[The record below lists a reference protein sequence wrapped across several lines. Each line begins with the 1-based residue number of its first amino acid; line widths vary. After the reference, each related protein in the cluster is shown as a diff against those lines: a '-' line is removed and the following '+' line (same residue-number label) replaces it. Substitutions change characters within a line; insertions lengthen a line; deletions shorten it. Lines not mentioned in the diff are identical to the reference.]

1 MGKRWVIP
9 PLGRSRGVPAADTS
23 LPSDVL
29 APATDTCCPKIARTT
44 SSKPSNVPGTRI
56 PGIRATSGV
65 IVGSSASAVSITPAS
80 ASRSNARAARSR
92 RSWRSSGPSDETR
105 TATWSERGVIA
116 TTADPPGC
124 RTERAYVPSRVSSMP
139 GTARAPRNDRSVSA
153 ANGALKGSR
162 KDRVCDWASTPAG
175 IADGLSVPPATVARL
190 PLLDR
195 RRRWIRWRG

>member
-1 MGKRWVIP
+1 MP
-9 PLGRSRGVPAADTS
+9 PLGRSRGVPAADAS

-65 IVGSSASAVSITPAS
+65 IVGSAASAVSIAATS
-80 ASRSNARAARSR
+80 ASRSNARRARSR
-92 RSWRSSGPSDETR
+92 RSSRSGEPSDETR
-105 TATWSERGVIA
+105 TITWSERGDIA
-116 TTADPPGC
+116 TTAGPLGC
-124 RTERAYVPSRVSSMP
+124 RTDRTYAPSRVSSMP

-153 ANGALKGSR
+153 ANGAWIGSR
-162 KDRVCDWASTPAG
+162 KDRACNSSTPAD